1 MHEDFV
7 YYLYKKMLIIDIY
20 DADTLMLFGTV
31 KVPMRDLLRR
41 GKQMAMFAKELEIVD
56 PNRNGTKG

>member
-41 GKQMAMFAKELEIVD
+41 GKQMAMFA
-56 PNRNGTKG
+56 